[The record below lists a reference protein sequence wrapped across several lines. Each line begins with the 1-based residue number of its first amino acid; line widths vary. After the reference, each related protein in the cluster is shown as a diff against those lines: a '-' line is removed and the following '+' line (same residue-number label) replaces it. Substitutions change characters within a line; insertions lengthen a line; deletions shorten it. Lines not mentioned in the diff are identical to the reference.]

1 MDANRFFS
9 IPYDATHDFKIRRLK
24 IKGGGIIAYGR
35 WVALLGMLYDE
46 HGLIDL
52 NDNATNLVVQMEL
65 ELLTEEMP
73 KFFELLAEVGLID
86 SELYHSLNHVVNSGV
101 CEELEYRKQKSE
113 AGKKGLENRWGKG
126 KKPDKTRANSN
137 C

>member
-65 ELLTEEMP
+65 ELLTDEMP

-113 AGKKGLENRWGKG
+113 AGKQGGRP
-126 KKPDKTRANSN
+126 KKQNKKQKEKQVL
-137 C
+137 

>member
-52 NDNATNLVVQMEL
+52 NDNATNMVVQMEL

-113 AGKKGLENRWGKG
+113 AGIKGNEKRWKGNKKSANR
-126 KKPDKTRANSN
+126 
-137 C
+137 